1 MKLIIIGNSGSGK
14 TWLATRLAA
23 AAKTPVVHLD
33 EIFWQPGGFNQ
44 KRSREEVDRL
54 IAETKQGTSWIVEG
68 VFGELAKRY
77 FDEAELLIWLDID
90 REVCKAR
97 LLARGSESK
106 SHLGRAQ
113 SEKGLAELIEWASNY
128 FDRDGPRSFAGH
140 KNLLDRFPGRK
151 VHIRSQE
158 EVRLFLNDSQS

>member
-14 TWLATRLAA
+14 TWLATRLAV

-44 KRSREEVDRL
+44 KRSLEGVARL

-68 VFGELAKRY
+68 VFGELAERY
-77 FDEAELLIWLDID
+77 FDEAKLLIWLDID
-90 REVCKAR
+90 WEICKAC

-106 SHLGRAQ
+106 RHLGRAQ

-128 FDRDGPRSFAGH
+128 YDRDGPRSFAGH

-158 EVRLFLNDSQS
+158 DARQLLSNSQF